1 MPHEWLN
8 LVDVR
13 DVTGDL
19 AQGGYAA
26 SLVFYNTQA
35 DVVNHRTLTLRNRV
49 FSGSSWEAQSRI
61 ALIGL
66 IIPQSV
72 TVTRGISQVA
82 GSLYTYH
89 QQLQE
94 IPVTGCYFVD
104 SAAGAHAH
112 QINNLSLALV
122 VQHLAEEHV
131 TVNGETGGIDT
142 SLVETANSTTVDPY
156 IVRENTSLWQALKKI
171 ASDEFYSIYF
181 NRNNQ
186 LVYEPHPQFDAT
198 VPDEVAILDN
208 SDILQP
214 YAVQVRTG
222 RKVRN
227 VVMLGL
233 TNAGQVLE
241 STYPAGA
248 GVDVRGPKFEVRCN
262 TQARLDTLA
271 QRQYE
276 WLTRDYTA
284 EVTLPNAWPFELN
297 DHVKLTLAGT
307 ATNGATFSWSEKS
320 FWVSRV
326 AYRKQQLFGY
336 LTTLTLEEGYV
347 S

>member
-13 DVTGDL
+13 DITGDL

-26 SLVFYNTQA
+26 TLIFYNTQA
-35 DVVNHRTLTLRNRV
+35 DVVNHRTLTLRNRN
-49 FSGSSWEAQSRI
+49 FSGASWEAQSRVAI
-61 ALIGL
+61 TGL
-66 IIPQSV
+66 IIPQTV
-72 TVTRGISQVA
+72 TVTRGISQVSA
-82 GSLYTYH
+82 SAYTYH

-94 IPVTGCYFVD
+94 IPVTGCYFMD
-104 SAAGAHAH
+104 SAAGANAH
-112 QINNLSLALV
+112 QINNLSLGLV
-122 VQHLAEEHV
+122 VQHLAEHHV

-142 SLVETANSTTVDPY
+142 SLVVTAGSTAVDPY

-181 NRNNQ
+181 DRNNQ
-186 LVYEPHPQFDAT
+186 LVYEVHPQFAAT

-208 SDILQP
+208 TDILQP
-214 YAVQVRTG
+214 YSVEERVG

-233 TNAGQVLE
+233 DNAGQVRE

-262 TQARLDTLA
+262 TQARLDALA
-271 QRQYE
+271 QQQYE

-284 EVTLPNAWPFELN
+284 TVTLANAWPFEIN

-307 ATNGATFSWSEKS
+307 ATNGVTFSWSEKS

-326 AYRKQQLFGY
+326 SYRKQQTFGY
-336 LTTLTLEEGYV
+336 ITTLTLEEGYV
-347 S
+347 A